1 MIVSVAHQKGG
12 VGKSIIAFNLVTSF
26 IADGY
31 DVEVVDLDTQKTVTD
46 IKRIRDLDDSLKSFK
61 IHYLQNTAEFEDFI
75 KNKDENKIYIVDSG
89 GFDSAMNR
97 NAIYF
102 ADLVITPVSDKFTE
116 ISGLML
122 FKSVLG
128 EISELAKQEV
138 KVNVLLNGISPQ
150 IKNNDGVENFI
161 KSQKEFNLM
170 DSIIHQRVDFDKS
183 LWVGKGLNEFKKYSP
198 ASKEF
203 QKFYQE
209 IKQKLNI
216 K

>member
-1 MIVSVAHQKGG
+1 MIISVAHQKGG

-26 IADGY
+26 IADGFE
-31 DVEVVDLDTQKTVTD
+31 VEVVDLDTQKTVTD
-46 IKRIRDLDDSLKSFK
+46 IKRIRDLNDNLKTFK
-61 IHYLQNTAEFEDFI
+61 IHYLKNTSEFEDFI
-75 KNKDENKIYIVDSG
+75 KNKDDKKIYIIDSG

-102 ADLVITPVSDKFTE
+102 ADLVVTPVSDKFTE

-122 FKSVLG
+122 FKSVLN

-150 IKNNDGVENFI
+150 VKNNDGVENFI
-161 KSQKEFNLM
+161 RQQKEFDLM
-170 DSIIHQRVDFDKS
+170 NNIIHQRVDFDKS
-183 LWVGKGLNEFKKYSP
+183 LWAGKGLNEYKKYSP

-209 IKQKLNI
+209 VKEKIKI